1 MAKKKKASLK
11 AVKPRKEDGKT
22 NLFES
27 IYNKKKF
34 DILGQKSK
42 ATPKKRGQARK
53 EGIEKVFHSLLQQSV
68 IRYSVYGMCE

>member
-1 MAKKKKASLK
+1 MAKKKKASSRILK
-11 AVKPRKEDGKT
+11 PKSVIEKP

-42 ATPKKRGQARK
+42 AALKKRGQARQ
-53 EGIEKVFHSLLQQSV
+53 EGIEKVFCARS
-68 IRYSVYGMCE
+68 C